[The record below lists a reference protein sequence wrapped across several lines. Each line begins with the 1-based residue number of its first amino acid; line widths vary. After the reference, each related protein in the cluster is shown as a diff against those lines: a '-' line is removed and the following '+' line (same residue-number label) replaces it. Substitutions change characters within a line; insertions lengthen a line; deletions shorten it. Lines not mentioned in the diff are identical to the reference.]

1 MSIDTKKIAF
11 LEEIEANN
19 KSHSGATLMD
29 HLIGVHDILMG
40 WDAPQYLQDAGL
52 FHSVYGTVVFQ
63 YESTQDR
70 DAVREL
76 IGEQAEELV
85 WEFSLLEMPRLE
97 NISLMTESQLKEDL
111 LILTKANSLE
121 QSQRKP
127 LAPMMSWREAYDL

>member
-97 NISLMTESQLKEDL
+97 IFL
-111 LILTKANSLE
+111 
-121 QSQRKP
+121 
-127 LAPMMSWREAYDL
+127 